1 MPTDADC
8 GCIVFNSPA
17 LLKDEVMDCSRL
29 VEGIGGS
36 TMVIGT
42 RRRFGEV
49 SGSRVDLLASRLSSF
64 YVKIFSDVCRM
75 NEIHGHTF
83 RFSTS
88 INFATLPS
96 SSLAVLLSGS
106 SLRASVK
113 SGSDLANT
121 KTQEDGEHTTLRLN
135 ETAQAH
141 TCLSSSEICFHI
153 LNTKTQNSATI
164 FLGILIS
171 KDMLSLAYF

>member
-8 GCIVFNSPA
+8 GCIVFNHPA
-17 LLKDEVMDCSRL
+17 LLGCSRL
-29 VEGIGGS
+29 VEAIDGS

-42 RRRFGEV
+42 RRRFGGV

-64 YVKIFSDVCRM
+64 YVKIFSNVYRM

-96 SSLAVLLSGS
+96 SSLVVLLSGS

-113 SGSDLANT
+113 SGSDSADT
-121 KTQEDGEHTTLRLN
+121 KIQEDREHTTLRLN
-135 ETAQAH
+135 ETAQAY
-141 TCLSSSEICFHI
+141 TGLSSSKICFHI
-153 LNTKTQNSATI
+153 LNAKTQNSATI

-171 KDMLSLAYF
+171 RGKLNFAYF